1 MYVLLVLL
9 NCFWMY
15 WVVVVNSSRCTA
27 NDCTILV
34 FSSDAELDLTKKES
48 NIHVTSTAGVAKKR
62 LNTDGVVVK
71 EISSSSKGSVIVP
84 PAALTSQ
91 AACAVAARKTAVARS
106 LLTSNQ
112 SAAPKLPSRDAAIHD
127 SPSRALSSIPKDSLE
142 EIFKH
147 MDLAGQ
153 MCDEIMGLSGWDGG
167 SQVCSSKLVPANI

>member
-15 WVVVVNSSRCTA
+15 WVEVVNSSRCTA

-48 NIHVTSTAGVAKKR
+48 NIHVPSTAGAAKKR

-84 PAALTSQ
+84 PT
-91 AACAVAARKTAVARS
+91 
-106 LLTSNQ
+106 
-112 SAAPKLPSRDAAIHD
+112 
-127 SPSRALSSIPKDSLE
+127 
-142 EIFKH
+142 
-147 MDLAGQ
+147 
-153 MCDEIMGLSGWDGG
+153 
-167 SQVCSSKLVPANI
+167 

>member
-1 MYVLLVLL
+1 MH
-9 NCFWMY
+9 
-15 WVVVVNSSRCTA
+15 SSRCTA

-48 NIHVTSTAGVAKKR
+48 NVHVPSTAGAAKKR

-84 PAALTSQ
+84 PTSQ

-106 LLTSNQ
+106 LLTGNP

-167 SQVCSSKLVPANI
+167 SQVCFVKANTRQHLIILCFW